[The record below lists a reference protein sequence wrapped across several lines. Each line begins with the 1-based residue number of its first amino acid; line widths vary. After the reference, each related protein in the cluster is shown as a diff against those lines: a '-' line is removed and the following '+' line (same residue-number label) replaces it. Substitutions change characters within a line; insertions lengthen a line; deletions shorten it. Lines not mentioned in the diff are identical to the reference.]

1 MEKLLLSP
9 RFLDALE
16 FASLAHQN
24 QKRLFPEG
32 IPYICHPF
40 AVAMILHKCGYDEDV
55 VIAGLLHDVVEDTY
69 FSDSDIRGKF
79 GARVADLVADVT
91 EDKTL
96 PHEEMKEDY
105 RQKVKRAAGESKAI
119 SAADL
124 LANRVSLLLPL
135 QQNKNPWEKLT
146 SKSKEEFL
154 NADYK
159 RINIIKEGLD
169 SPIITELEGVIKEI
183 KKIANI
189 EK

>member
-32 IPYICHPF
+32 IPYVCHPF
-40 AVAMILHKCGYDEDV
+40 AVAMILHKTGYDEDV

-69 FSDSDIRGKF
+69 FSDADVRGKF
-79 GARVADLVADVT
+79 GDRVADLVADVT

-105 RQKVKRAAGESKAI
+105 RQKVGRASAESKAI

-135 QQNKNPWEKLT
+135 QQNKDPWEKLT
-146 SKSKEEFL
+146 SKSREEFL
-154 NADYK
+154 EDDYK
-159 RINIIKEGLD
+159 RIRIIKEGLD
-169 SPIITELEGVIKEI
+169 SPIISELENVIDQI
-183 KKIANI
+183 KQIAKI
-189 EK
+189 